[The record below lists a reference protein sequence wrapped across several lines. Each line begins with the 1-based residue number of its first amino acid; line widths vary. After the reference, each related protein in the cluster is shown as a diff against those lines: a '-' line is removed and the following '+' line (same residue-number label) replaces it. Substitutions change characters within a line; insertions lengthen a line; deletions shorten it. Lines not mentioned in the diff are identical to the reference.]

1 MAHHLAQS
9 HQCDASATVV
19 GGVLTQGQFAIQL
32 KVVHGDEVAVFVG
45 DTTGAGF
52 KFLSI
57 LLGPPVAQIALR
69 IEFASLVIEAVSQ
82 FVSDHGADP
91 AKVHRIIHFFVEE
104 RWLQDAC
111 GEDDLI
117 A

>member
-9 HQCDASATVV
+9 HQCDASTTIV

-52 KFLSI
+52 KFLGI
-57 LLGPPVAQIALR
+57 LLRPPVAQITLR
-69 IEFASLVIEAVSQ
+69 IEFASLVIEAVGE
-82 FVSDHGADP
+82 FVSDHGAD
-91 AKVHRIIHFFVEE
+91 ATKVDSVIHLLVEE
-104 RWLQDAC
+104 RRLQDTC
-111 GEDDLI
+111 GEHDLI